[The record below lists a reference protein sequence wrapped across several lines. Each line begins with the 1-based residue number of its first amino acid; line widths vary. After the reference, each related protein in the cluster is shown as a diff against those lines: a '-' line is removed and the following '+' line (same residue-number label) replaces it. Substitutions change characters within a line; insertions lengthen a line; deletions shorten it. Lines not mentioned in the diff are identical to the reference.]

1 MPPIFAGHNLRNGRA
16 MGWFRVTRGHL
27 EYGGRITRAP
37 FNRWTTTKEG
47 VDAVARVAQG
57 IRFSLLG
64 RRRAARRRM
73 WLALE
78 AATRTESLTAAIAA
92 EGTRYMQVA
101 ANLSYADALPRAH
114 IALHRLVLVPRAM
127 VTGRAQSGVFERLGA
142 APALASVDEAV
153 RVFFLTQLVIE
164 MDSALQS
171 ASPTPRRPVQAHE
184 EWACV
189 GITKGI
195 AWADPIW
202 AGPDGTGHVFMYEFP
217 RGGFPRRSMK
227 ALETAIGEMSAAV
240 SALSRAD
247 RAALVRAASLR

>member
-1 MPPIFAGHNLRNGRA
+1 
-16 MGWFRVTRGHL
+16 MGWFRVTRGRL

-37 FNRWTTTKEG
+37 FNRWTATKEG
-47 VDAVARVAQG
+47 ADAVARVAQAG
-57 IRFSLLG
+57 RFRLLG
-64 RRRAARRRM
+64 RWRARRRM
-73 WLALE
+73 WRALD
-78 AATRTESLTAAIAA
+78 AAAGTESLTTAIAA
-92 EGTRYMQVA
+92 EATRYMQVA

-127 VTGRAQSGVFERLGA
+127 VTGRAQSGLFERLGA
-142 APALASVDEAV
+142 APALATVDESV
-153 RVFFLTQLVIE
+153 RVFLLTQLIIE
-164 MDSALQS
+164 MDTALQS

-217 RGGFPRRSMK
+217 RAGFPRRSMK
-227 ALETAIGEMSAAV
+227 VLESAIAEMSAAV

-247 RAALVRAASLR
+247 RAALVRAASVR